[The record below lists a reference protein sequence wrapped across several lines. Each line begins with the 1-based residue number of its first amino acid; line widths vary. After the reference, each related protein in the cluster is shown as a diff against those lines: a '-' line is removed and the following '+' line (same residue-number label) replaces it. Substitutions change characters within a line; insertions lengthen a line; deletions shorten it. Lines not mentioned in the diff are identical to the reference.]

1 MHFINIGKMEKKLP
15 AHVIAVGA
23 IVLNDNGEILLVKDN
38 RRGWAIPGGM
48 VEIEENLTDALKRE
62 VNEEAGIEI
71 EVGELFCVSSNT
83 CHYPGYNGVKE
94 VPTKIILDFICRAV
108 SDTPRPS
115 EENSESAFFP
125 KERVMSLVEHPAIR
139 ERMKMY
145 MEYDGRPAYLE
156 YVTRPEYEL
165 RLKRKV

>member
-1 MHFINIGKMEKKLP
+1 MEKKLP

-23 IVLNDNGEILLVKDN
+23 IALNDNGEILLVKDN

-48 VEIEENLTDALKRE
+48 VEVGENLTDALKRE
-62 VNEEAGIEI
+62 VNEEAGIVI

-94 VPTKIILDFICRAV
+94 VPTKIILDFICQAV
-108 SDTPRPS
+108 SGTPRPS

-125 KERVMSLVEHPAIR
+125 IDRAMELIEHPAIR
-139 ERMKMY
+139 ERFKMY
-145 MEYDGRPAYLE
+145 TDYDGRPAFLE
-156 YVTRPEYEL
+156 YVTQPEYEL
-165 RLKRKV
+165 KLERKI